1 METISKQ
8 EFRQFANYIRT
19 NYGINLKDEKKTMI
33 EGRLKSTI
41 ASLNFNSLSEY
52 ISYVTSDKSGKAK
65 ADMIDKITTHHTYF
79 MRESTHFHYFKDVVL
94 PYLEKTVTNRDLRI
108 WCAACSSGEEAYTL
122 AMIIDEFFGFNKL
135 GWDTKILATDI
146 SNGILS
152 IAQNGIYSKDKTK
165 NLPEHWIKKYF
176 KEYDSQH
183 YIISEKI
190 RNEVIFRNINL
201 VDTDYPFKK
210 KMHVIFCRNVMIYFE
225 NETRDR
231 LAEHF
236 YDITEPGGFLFI
248 GHSEVLNRKKM
259 RYKYV
264 MPAVYRKE

>member
-1 METISKQ
+1 
-8 EFRQFANYIRT
+8 
-19 NYGINLKDEKKTMI
+19 
-33 EGRLKSTI
+33 
-41 ASLNFNSLSEY
+41 
-52 ISYVTSDKSGKAK
+52 
-65 ADMIDKITTHHTYF
+65 

-122 AMIIDEFFGFNKL
+122 AMIIDEYFGFNKL